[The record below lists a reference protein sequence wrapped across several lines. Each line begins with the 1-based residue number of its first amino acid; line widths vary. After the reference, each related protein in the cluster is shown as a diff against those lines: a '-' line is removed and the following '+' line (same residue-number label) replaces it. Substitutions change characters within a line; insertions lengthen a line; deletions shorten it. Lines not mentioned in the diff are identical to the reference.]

1 MKLAASGKRGVF
13 WRANPRGSQELR
25 QPGGGRIRGRLV
37 DPLVLHPG
45 PQALRVLGRQV
56 AR

>member
-25 QPGGGRIRGRLV
+25 QPGGARVRG
-37 DPLVLHPG
+37 DWWIAMVLRPR
-45 PQALRVLGRQV
+45 PQAP
-56 AR
+56 